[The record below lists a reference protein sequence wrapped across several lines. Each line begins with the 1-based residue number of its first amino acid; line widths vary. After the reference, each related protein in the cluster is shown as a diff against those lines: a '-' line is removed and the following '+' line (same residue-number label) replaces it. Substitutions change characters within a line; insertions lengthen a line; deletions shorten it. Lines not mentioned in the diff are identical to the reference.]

1 MIVVKGG
8 VKQVSNET
16 ERLTLRLPPELKA
29 VLDEK
34 RKRMGISLNA
44 LVVQLL
50 WQHVQQA
57 GQAEPP
63 KA

>member
-1 MIVVKGG
+1 M
-8 VKQVSNET
+8 SNET

-57 GQAEPP
+57 GQAER
-63 KA
+63 KQ

>member
-1 MIVVKGG
+1 MIVKEGG

-29 VLDEK
+29 ALDEK

-57 GQAEPP
+57 GQGDSP

>member
-1 MIVVKGG
+1 MIVAKGG

-57 GQAEPP
+57 GQAER
-63 KA
+63 KQ

>member
-1 MIVVKGG
+1 M
-8 VKQVSNET
+8 SNET

>member
-1 MIVVKGG
+1 M
-8 VKQVSNET
+8 SNET
-16 ERLTLRLPPELKA
+16 ERLTLRLPLELKA

-50 WQHVQQA
+50 WQHVLQA
-57 GQAEPP
+57 GQAER
-63 KA
+63 KQ

>member
-1 MIVVKGG
+1 MIIKEGG

-29 VLDEK
+29 ALDEK

-50 WQHVQQA
+50 WQHVLQGEQK
-57 GQAEPP
+57 Q
-63 KA
+63 